1 MSASIH
7 RVVCVPTNN
16 VLNVFHHILLFFS
29 LSSSTQVD
37 SKHQPSGMLSVAVL
51 YVQCVYVDVHVH
63 ENYRS
68 QVDHICRSVGVSIQ
82 SDFSRLSGI
91 PVIEVLWCS
100 WSHLLLIYCGQ
111 DECVPLY
118 RKT

>member
-1 MSASIH
+1 MCWYGGVYGAMS
-7 RVVCVPTNN
+7 N
-16 VLNVFHHILLFFS
+16 VLKVFIIIILLLFL

-68 QVDHICRSVGVSIQ
+68 QVDYICRSCGCVHPIRVS
-82 SDFSRLSGI
+82 FSRTVGI
-91 PVIEVLWCS
+91 PVVKVLCS
-100 WSHLLLIYCGQ
+100 P
-111 DECVPLY
+111 V
-118 RKT
+118 